1 MPQSLTHFARSGPTI
16 HVDDTGG
23 SGQPV
28 IFQHGLCGDANQ
40 TREAFPRSSVLDRRF
55 RRITMECRGHG
66 QSEAGDIHE
75 LSIATFSDDLVDRIE
90 SLHASPV
97 IVGGISMGAAIAL
110 RLAVTK
116 PGLVKALIL
125 ARPAWVATSAP
136 ANMAP
141 NALVGR
147 LLSRHAPEE
156 AQELFNASNVA
167 KHLAQV
173 APDNLTSLQSFFQR
187 EPHAITAAL
196 LSQISA
202 DGPDVTEAEIH
213 ALTIPTLVI
222 GTEHD
227 FIHPIAYARY
237 LAGLIPNA
245 SLKIIPAKAISKA
258 QYLAGFHTAIT
269 QFLEEHP

>member
-1 MPQSLTHFARSGPTI
+1 
-16 HVDDTGG
+16 VDDKGG

-28 IFQHGLCGDANQ
+28 VFQHGLCGDANQ
-40 TREAFPRSSVLDRRF
+40 TREAFPRSSILDRRF

-66 QSEAGDIHE
+66 QSEAGDTKDF
-75 LSIATFSDDLVDRIE
+75 SIAIFTDDLVDRIE

-147 LLSRHAPEE
+147 LLSGHTPDE
-156 AQELFNASNVA
+156 ALELFNASNVA

-187 EPHAITAAL
+187 EPHAVTAAL

-202 DGPDVTEAEIH
+202 DGPGVTEPEIR

-227 FIHPIAYARY
+227 FIHPVAYAKY
-237 LAGLIPNA
+237 LAGLIPKA
-245 SLKIIPAKAISKA
+245 SLKVIPAKAASKA
-258 QYLAGFHTAIT
+258 QYLAGFHIAIT
-269 QFLEEHP
+269 QFLEEHL